1 MSDSIE
7 ITGMNVVFDALDTW
21 LEEKTTA
28 TDEAV
33 QGAGIA
39 TEAGAKQRAPVDTGR
54 FRSGYQYTNLG
65 SCRCQVGNPVSY
77 GLALELGHATRSGS
91 HVAARPSLFP
101 AFADATSTLQDELNT
116 IWS

>member
-1 MSDSIE
+1 MSDGIE
-7 ITGMNVVFDALDTW
+7 ITGMNVVFSALDDW
-21 LEEKTTA
+21 LTEKTQQ

-65 SCRCQVGNPVSY
+65 SCQCQVGNSVEY
-77 GLALELGHATRSGS
+77 GPALEFGHATRSGS

-101 AFADATSTLQDELNT
+101 AFADATSRLQDELNT
-116 IWS
+116 IYS